1 MGFFS
6 SIKNALKK
14 IPVVGSPLASVY
26 GVAVAPAALAESIAK
41 GQRIDHALVNNFK
54 DQIKDVKTLAPYV
67 QTVVSFVPG
76 VGQGVA
82 GAMGAAV
89 ALANGQ
95 PLSEAVLSGIKGAL
109 PGGPVAQSAFSA
121 VSAVAQGK
129 NISTAA
135 LAALPLPEAQKKALL
150 EATRIA
156 GEIAKGKNVG
166 DVAFSA
172 ALKQLPPDVAKAVQ
186 VGVAVGHAAKIQTH
200 SKLATK
206 KVTKV
211 LTGVNSKNPTQRKAA
226 LAAVAKTQARAEKGD
241 AHAAAMLTFLGK
253 HAAAER
259 VKRRF
264 RVHAKTGM
272 VLRVG
277 VP

>member
-26 GVAVAPAALAESIAK
+26 GVAIAPAALAESIAS
-41 GQRIDHALVNNFK
+41 GQRIDKALIGNFK
-54 DQIKDVKTLAPYV
+54 GQIADIKELAPYV

-89 ALANGQ
+89 AIANGQ
-95 PLSEAVLSGIKGAL
+95 PLSDAVLSGIKGAI
-109 PGGPVAQSAFSA
+109 PGGPIAQSAFSA
-121 VSAVAQGK
+121 VSAVASGK
-129 NISTAA
+129 SISAAA
-135 LAALPLPEAQKKALL
+135 LSALPLPEAQKKALL

-172 ALKQLPPDVAKAVQ
+172 ALKQLPPDIAKAVQ
-186 VGVAVGHAAKIQTH
+186 TGVAVGHAVTIQKH
-200 SKLATK
+200 SKVATQ
-206 KVTKV
+206 KVKTV
-211 LTGVNSKNPTQRKAA
+211 LGGVNSKNPANRKLA
-226 LAAVAKTQARAEKGD
+226 LAAVAKTQAKAEKGD
-241 AHAAAMLTFLGK
+241 ANAAAMLTMLGK

-277 VP
+277 AP

>member
-172 ALKQLPPDVAKAVQ
+172 ALKQLSP
-186 VGVAVGHAAKIQTH
+186 
-200 SKLATK
+200 
-206 KVTKV
+206 
-211 LTGVNSKNPTQRKAA
+211 
-226 LAAVAKTQARAEKGD
+226 
-241 AHAAAMLTFLGK
+241 
-253 HAAAER
+253 
-259 VKRRF
+259 
-264 RVHAKTGM
+264 
-272 VLRVG
+272 
-277 VP
+277 

>member
-6 SIKNALKK
+6 SIKNAFKK
-14 IPVVGSPLASVY
+14 IPVVGAPLASVY
-26 GVAVAPAALAESIAK
+26 GVMTAPASLAESIVR
-41 GQRIDHALVNNFK
+41 GQRIDKALIGNFK
-54 DQIKDVKTLAPYV
+54 DQVKDIKTIAPYA
-67 QTVVSFVPG
+67 QTVISFVPG

-89 ALANGQ
+89 ALADGQ
-95 PLSEAVLSGIKGAL
+95 PLSEAVLSGIKGAV
-109 PGGPVAQSAFSA
+109 PGGPIAQSAFSA
-121 VSAVAQGK
+121 VSAVASGK
-129 NISTAA
+129 SISAAA

-186 VGVAVGHAAKIQTH
+186 TGVAVGHAITIQKH
-200 SKLATK
+200 SKVATA
-206 KVTKV
+206 KVKTV
-211 LTGVNSKNPTQRKAA
+211 LGGVNSKNPANRKLA
-226 LAAVAKTQARAEKGD
+226 LAAVAKTQAKAEKGD
-241 AHAAAMLTFLGK
+241 KQAAAMLTMLGK

-277 VP
+277 AP